1 VPLRDVSSEADPEA
15 AALAFMQRRFEEPF
29 ALEGKPLFRYDLIK
43 LADDHYYWL
52 LQYHHLSI
60 DGWGVALLNRSWGS
74 LYSALAAAETPDL
87 EAPSYTAYIK
97 DDRAYVES
105 AKFEQQRAFWRQ
117 HHPQSPEPLL
127 TPYYRGHFAGALAG
141 SGCEAMALPREV
153 YDRLGAL
160 AEAHGVS
167 LFHVL
172 LVALYVYSPAR
183 ARWKR

>member
-1 VPLRDVSSEADPEA
+1 MPLRDVSSEADPEA

-29 ALEGKPLFRYDLIK
+29 ALEGQPLFRYDLIK
-43 LADDHYYWL
+43 RRSLLLAAAVSPPQHRRLGRGSAEPL
-52 LQYHHLSI
+52 LGEI
-60 DGWGVALLNRSWGS
+60 
-74 LYSALAAAETPDL
+74 YSALAAAETPDL

-127 TPYYRGHFAGALAG
+127 TPYYRGHFSGALAG

-183 ARWKR
+183 AR